1 MSKAV
6 TEQEWFEADGKPVLV
21 NGPAVVMG
29 IIGQGPI
36 QVSGPQGVLVAQ
48 NVLLEGP
55 VYLKDK
61 NWTLR
66 VNGPGLVTYRKP

>member
-6 TEQEWFEADGKPVLV
+6 AEQQWFEADGKPVLL

-36 QVSGPQGVLVAQ
+36 QVSGPEGLLVAQ
-48 NVLLEGP
+48 GVLLEGP
-55 VYLKDK
+55 VYLKDEK
-61 NWTLR
+61 WSLR
-66 VNGPGLVTYRKP
+66 VNGPAIVTYCK